1 MRISD
6 WSSDVCSSDLL
17 NEWIEF
23 ADLTDGFVFRALS
36 YRVGAAGHLSE
47 GAVSKIIKERLRAY
61 LIALADAGTI
71 LQVQINQIVEAT
83 SAHSL
88 RVGCDKDL
96 FAAGV
101 ALGAILQGLRWTS
114 PKQHIGIATRRE
126 RGCKYVEIKGVAESV
141 K

>member
-1 MRISD
+1 MLRRPPRSTR
-6 WSSDVCSSDLL
+6 
-17 NEWIEF
+17 
-23 ADLTDGFVFRALS
+23 TDTRFPYTPCFRSCVVRALS

-88 RVGCDKDL
+88 RVGCDQDL
-96 FAAGV
+96 LAAGV
-101 ALGAILQGLRWTS
+101 DLGAFLQGLRWTS
-114 PKQHIGIATRRE
+114 PKHPLAYARHIAPATSKLATTMRGI
-126 RGCKYVEIKGVAESV
+126 I
-141 K
+141 